1 MIINR
6 ENDLKLSIFDS
17 NDTYLAKDDENFPKF
32 HINYDLNISEV
43 LFCRFFYQYFT
54 DDLFFSNSP
63 LDTYGLEKLLHK
75 ILSKRSYIEQKR
87 F

>member
-6 ENDLKLSIFDS
+6 ENDLKLSSFDS
-17 NDTYLAKDDENFPKF
+17 NDTFLAKDDENFSKF
-32 HINYDLNISEV
+32 NSNHDLNISEM

-63 LDTYGLEKLLHK
+63 PDTYGFDILLNK
-75 ILSKRSYIEQKR
+75 ILSKGS
-87 F
+87 